1 MPALAAFSGRLTE
14 GPATL
19 LAFLEPLQ
27 AAGILAGK
35 IIVYAFNGA
44 SVDTGDQTAA
54 ARAGQARTL
63 MANFAAATA
72 FFDPELM
79 GIGLDQIDAWIAET
93 PALADLIG
101 LDVTLAI
108 ADTLYASSGNPYF
121 KAPLLRRMVAVGQ
134 LGRKTGRGFYDYRRL
149 VT

>member
-1 MPALAAFSGRLTE
+1 M
-14 GPATL
+14 L
-19 LAFLEPLQ
+19 L
-27 AAGILAGK
+27 GK
-35 IIVYAFNGA
+35 ILIYASNGA

-63 MANFAAATA
+63 MANFAAVTA

-121 KAPLLRRMVAVGQ
+121 KAPPLLRRMVAVGQ